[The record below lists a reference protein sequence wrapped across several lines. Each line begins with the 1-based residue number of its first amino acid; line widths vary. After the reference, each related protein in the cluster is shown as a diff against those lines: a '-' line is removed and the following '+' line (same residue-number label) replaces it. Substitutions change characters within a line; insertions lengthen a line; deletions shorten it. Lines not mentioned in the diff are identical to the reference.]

1 MAIFTFQPGA
11 RFETLT
17 KPELSDALAA
27 EFNRQTEVTLR
38 GVKPQEIF
46 LNLSQIQQLGG
57 AQPGSAASVNVL
69 TLPGTAGFTPGNG
82 FVWAVMTA
90 GVELT
95 GASNIRIY
103 KGAPPG
109 LTSTPTGIGRLVFA
123 NTGTPTAAAANF
135 SKGQVM
141 MRSGEQLSFVTV
153 TPAQFFLSVY
163 IAAIQCPAERVG
175 ELLL

>member
-1 MAIFTFQPGA
+1 MARFIFQVGQP
-11 RFETLT
+11 FETLT
-17 KPELSDALAA
+17 KPELAEALEAESD
-27 EFNRQTEVTLR
+27 RQIAVSLR

-46 LNLSQIQQLGG
+46 LNLAQIQQLGG
-57 AQPGSAASVNVL
+57 ASPGSAASVNVL
-69 TLPGTAGFTPGNG
+69 ALPGTAGFTPGNG
-82 FVWAVMTA
+82 FVWAVMTV

-109 LTSTPTGIGRLVFA
+109 LTSTPTGIGRLLFA

-135 SKGQVM
+135 SKGQAM
-141 MRSGEQLSFVTV
+141 LRSGEQLTILTV
-153 TPAQFFLSVY
+153 TNTQFFLSVY
-163 IAAIQCPAERVG
+163 ISAIQCPAERVG